1 MWTAILGFLGGP
13 LINGLVAA
21 YRERLAAM
29 TTQDRTAAELGI
41 KAIEAEIAAR
51 QDARAI
57 IIAEQGRWW
66 TALPRALVQ
75 WAAAIFFVKCV
86 VWDTVLG
93 WGTTPALG
101 GDVANT
107 YGLIMA
113 MWFGGRTLE
122 KITGTIAGRF
132 GK

>member
-13 LINGLVAA
+13 LINGLLAA

-29 TTQDRTAAELGI
+29 TSQDRTAADLAV
-41 KAIEAEIAAR
+41 KAIESEIAAR

-66 TALPRALVQ
+66 TALPRP
-75 WAAAIFFVKCV
+75 AIAYWFVIYIGKVV
-86 VWDTVLG
+86 VWDKVLG
-93 WGTTPALG
+93 WGTTDPLG
-101 GDVANT
+101 TEMTSVM
-107 YGLIMA
+107 GLVLTA
-113 MWFGGRTLE
+113 YFGGRTLE
-122 KITGTIAGRF
+122 KIAGTIAGRF

>member
-1 MWTAILGFLGGP
+1 MWTAILSFLSGP
-13 LINGLVAA
+13 LINGLLAA

-29 TTQDRTAAELGI
+29 TSQDRTAADLAV

-51 QDARAI
+51 QDARTI
-57 IIAEQGRWW
+57 IIAEQGHWY

-75 WAAAIFFVKCV
+75 YSVAIFFTKCI

-107 YGLIMA
+107 YGLVMA

-122 KITGTIAGRF
+122 KIAGTIAGRF